1 MLGNLDDG
9 RCQCGVVRNLR
20 PCLATM
26 HARLPDC
33 KSAHVNAIKRQQ
45 RQPRWETACETA
57 MDVLEYFAQ
66 PKRLRQLDVSAPRPI
81 VKIASDNQRSM
92 RRNQPLDAR
101 TQRVQLTAAMAG
113 KQTEMNAH
121 AM

>member
-1 MLGNLDDG
+1 
-9 RCQCGVVRNLR
+9 
-20 PCLATM
+20 
-26 HARLPDC
+26 
-33 KSAHVNAIKRQQ
+33 
-45 RQPRWETACETA
+45 

-81 VKIASDNQRSM
+81 VKIASDDQRSM

-101 TQRVQLTAAMAG
+101 AQRAQLMAAMTG
-113 KQTEMNAH
+113 KQTKMNAH